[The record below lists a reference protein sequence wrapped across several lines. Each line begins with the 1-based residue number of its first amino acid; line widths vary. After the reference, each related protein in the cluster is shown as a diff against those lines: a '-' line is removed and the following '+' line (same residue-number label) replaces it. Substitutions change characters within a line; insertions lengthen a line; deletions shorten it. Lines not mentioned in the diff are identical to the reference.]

1 MNTSFLKRSLLGM
14 ALLVVLA
21 GPTIA
26 QEPAPANPL
35 ALDAKAV
42 KDAGIVLDKAG
53 VRALGDEL
61 KAPGEVKADAY
72 STVLVS
78 PRVESQVL
86 ARKAKLGDVVKAGA
100 PLVVLSAVQVAETQ
114 GALIVAEQDWQRIA
128 SLGPQAV
135 SARRYNEA
143 KVQRDQ
149 ARAKLRAYGLSDG
162 QIGGL
167 LRKGSAGAD
176 GSFELLAPAAGRVTT
191 DEFLVGERVEP
202 GRTLA
207 FTPLRTL
214 SALDAPAGFAVT
226 GKSSGPVLAA
236 ATGQFAP
243 GLAADQLTR
252 GSDGPL
258 RGLALQPCGPA
269 VSDAWFIGGGPGVGR
284 TTTLYLSNVEDQPS
298 LVDVRM
304 YGAAGEL
311 DVPAARGVV
320 VPPHRR
326 VVLALGKIAPAQST
340 LAVRVIAREGR
351 VSPAVFDN
359 TVAGSQPQGIEYL
372 PLTEARRRIVLP
384 AVLAGEGTRELTLL
398 APRADAEVRVSM
410 LTQDGAI
417 TPVGLE
423 SVSLQAGKVTRVRIE
438 QVTAKAGVGLVL
450 RARTPLVGAVR
461 AVLPGQLPDTADVA
475 GTPVLDAAAV
485 VTGITSGRSTALIL
499 AAPRKAARVRLTVHA
514 VGGPKRAPVTRE
526 LAVAS
531 GTTLRATVTV
541 PSGASSAWVLLEPVA
556 GSGPV
561 HAVRRVA
568 ESGTRGVLVTT
579 APVLP
584 LTPRVAIPTALFRA
598 AAS

>member
-1 MNTSFLKRSLLGM
+1 MSPGGGLRRAPVWVAVVG
-14 ALLVVLA
+14 VLA
-21 GPTIA
+21 ASGA
-26 QEPAPANPL
+26 VVGLGALAPAPRREPVAAPRSVPVASAALVCPAPL
-35 ALDAKAV
+35 AE
-42 KDAGIVLDKAG
+42 GT
-53 VRALGDEL
+53 R
-61 KAPGEVKADAY
+61 
-72 STVLVS
+72 
-78 PRVESQVL
+78 L
-86 ARKAKLGDVVKAGA
+86 ATAI
-100 PLVVLSAVQVAETQ
+100 T
-114 GALIVAEQDWQRIA
+114 
-128 SLGPQAV
+128 AV
-135 SARRYNEA
+135 SATVPQPA
-143 KVQRDQ
+143 AASPTPTAPTVSPP
-149 ARAKLRAYGLSDG
+149 ASPSASTPIAPPPS
-162 QIGGL
+162 
-167 LRKGSAGAD
+167 GSAPPAP
-176 GSFELLAPAAGRVTT
+176 SPSASPPAASGTAGIGP
-191 DEFLVGERVEP
+191 LGS
-202 GRTLA
+202 GA

-269 VSDAWFIGGGPGVGR
+269 VSDAWFIGGGSGVGR

-584 LTPRVAIPTALFRA
+584 LTPRVDIPTALFRV